1 MTVTSNK
8 RSTGAKM
15 KIVAVLAT
23 VILIAVLSP
32 SLSAQN
38 IELAGGWAHLTG
50 DNGVDGFGVGIAAMF
65 TSRVGIALNYDDT
78 WDTTTLG
85 AFELTHVGLLAT
97 KSHLQNYLVGPRIFF
112 AQKKIKKRVL
122 TPFGEAEFGGSH
134 LSNQLQQPATGLQQ
148 SASDSSFTWM
158 LGGGVD
164 YIVAPHWALRG
175 NVDFVRT
182 HFVDSGQSR
191 LRWLLGVAYTIRR
204 R

>member
-1 MTVTSNK
+1 MAVTSDK
-8 RSTGAKM
+8 RSMGAKM

-32 SLSAQN
+32 TLSAQN

-134 LSNQLQQPATGLQQ
+134 LSNKLQQVGTGLQQ
-148 SASDSSFTWM
+148 SASASGFTWM

-164 YIVAPHWALRG
+164 YGLAPHWALRG
-175 NVDFVRT
+175 NLDFVRT